1 MSIMIFYPKIM
12 NKNRQDGSEG
22 RAFATKPDNV
32 SSVLRTSEKN
42 GRAKT
47 YLRAM
52 MHMTARTHV
61 HNDAY
66 EGARRHARMLTHTH
80 MLQNN

>member
-1 MSIMIFYPKIM
+1 MSIMVFYPKIM

-32 SSVLRTSEKN
+32 SSVLRTSEKK

-47 YLRAM
+47 YLRAV
-52 MHMTARTHV
+52 MHVTSRTHV
-61 HNDAY
+61 HNDAF
-66 EGARRHARMLTHTH
+66 ERARRHAHAFTYPHT
-80 MLQNN
+80 LQNN